1 MSFMYRCLRISVD
14 NDKIIGFRRYLNQCR
29 FTSTYKNNDVE
40 TQTYISNAMQ
50 NKTNPQF
57 NYNIHDAVI
66 DTISSQTDDIKNIKL
81 ELIQVNAKL
90 KILLNSLNHNC
101 EPKKTCRK

>member
-1 MSFMYRCLRISVD
+1 MSFMYRCLRVSLD
-14 NDKIIGFRRYLNQCR
+14 NDKIIGFRR
-29 FTSTYKNNDVE
+29 FVSTYKNNDVQ
-40 TQTYISNAMQ
+40 TQTYLSNAMQ

-57 NYNIHDAVI
+57 NYSIHDAVI

-81 ELIQVNAKL
+81 ELIHVNAKL

-101 EPKKTCRK
+101 ETKKTCRK